1 MQRRS
6 AVLHELEALL
16 ARQVASPTSE
26 ALVLQ
31 RQPLVRL
38 LKTVLCH
45 LHDHRRDV
53 PAGQAAEHFEGIS
66 YWEAVLGWV
75 KEQKGDDVIL
85 MNRERT
91 P

>member
-6 AVLHELEALL
+6 VVLHELEALL
-16 ARQVASPTSE
+16 ARQVASPASE

-31 RQPLVRL
+31 RQSLVRL
-38 LKTVLCH
+38 LKAVLSH

-53 PAGQAAEHFEGIS
+53 PAAQAAEHFEVIR

-75 KEQKGDDVIL
+75 KQQNGDDVIL